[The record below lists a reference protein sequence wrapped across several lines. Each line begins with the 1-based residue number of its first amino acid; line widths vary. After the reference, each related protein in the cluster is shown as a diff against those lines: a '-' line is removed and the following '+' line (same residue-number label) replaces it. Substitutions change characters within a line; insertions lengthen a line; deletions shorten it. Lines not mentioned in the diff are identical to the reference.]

1 MLIFAG
7 TILWYIMTTFL
18 TTTCSFPDSAIGK
31 KYILAR
37 TSSGYKLVPDGS
49 KLPGIKVSPV
59 NIANMKPQV
68 SLLKFT
74 FDFTTYY
81 ITC

>member
-1 MLIFAG
+1 
-7 TILWYIMTTFL
+7 MTTFL

-49 KLPGIKVSPV
+49 KLPGIKVSPE
-59 NIANMKPQV
+59 NIAKYVKPQV
-68 SLLKFT
+68 SLVKFP

-81 ITC
+81 MT